1 MGKASF
7 IIVDSLAVE
16 RGFKKFTRDVIGAG
30 PRTVAGVLEQL
41 GFKCRISTAEKVF
54 EDKKFLSNFDVL
66 MCSGM
71 TIDIPS
77 MRKIVNIWKRV
88 NSHKVAIAGGPAAAD
103 PYQLLRKAD
112 YDIAV
117 ISEGER
123 TLEEL
128 LGTVLSEGR
137 MPERDTLKRIMGL
150 AFKIDGDV
158 EVTPLRPPAFE
169 FRYEPS
175 VERIVDYPYFRVSRV
190 YVTCVSG
197 CSNYRRTLLTLPDG
211 RKCNQ
216 CGLCNRDNLTERYYC
231 PRGIPPGCGFCS
243 VPSLFGPSRSRS
255 KESILKEINGLLK
268 LGVSRII
275 LGASD
280 FLDYQREK
288 LVSPHPLTDPCLPEP
303 NYSEIESLLSEIS
316 EIQKEKKKRIYISVE
331 NIKPCLFKDKV
342 ARVIS
347 TYLPNS
353 TIHIGCETGSE
364 IHSKNIGRP
373 STPKESL
380 MAVKLA
386 MTYGLRP
393 YVYFMHGLPGQ
404 NIKTAKETAELM
416 DKMAKYGVEK
426 ITIYRFKPLPM
437 SAFGDCELSPPAIKN
452 KASKIILDKAKL
464 INLEQKKSLI
474 GKRIDA
480 VVAEKIKPGEYIAY
494 PLEEGPTILLK
505 AETAPINELV
515 KVKIIKIKSEK
526 LVEAI
531 TT

>member
-7 IIVDSLAVE
+7 IIVDSLAAE
-16 RGFKKFTRDVIGAG
+16 RGFKRFTRDVIGAG

-41 GFKCRISTAEKVF
+41 GFKCRISTTEQIFK
-54 EDKKFLSNFDVL
+54 DQTFLSDFDVL

-71 TIDIPS
+71 TMDIPS
-77 MRKIVNIWKRV
+77 MRKIVNIWRRV
-88 NSHKVAIAGGPAAAD
+88 NNHKVAIAGGPAAAD

-112 YDIAV
+112 YDLVV
-117 ISEGER
+117 ISEGEEP
-123 TLEEL
+123 LEEL

-137 MPERDTLKRIMGL
+137 MPERDALKRIRGL
-150 AFKIDGDV
+150 AFRIDGGV

-197 CSNYRRTLLTLPDG
+197 CSNYRRMLLTLPDG

-216 CGLCNRDNLTERYYC
+216 CGLCYKDNLTDRYYC
-231 PRGIPPGCGFCS
+231 PEGIPPGCGFCS

-255 KESILKEINGLLK
+255 KENILKEISVLLK

-288 LVSPHPLTDPCLPEP
+288 LVSPHPLTDPCFPEP

-316 EIQKEKKKRIYISVE
+316 KIQKEKKEKTYISIE
-331 NIKPCLFKDKV
+331 NIKPCLFTDKA
-342 ARVIS
+342 ARTIS
-347 TYLPNS
+347 TYLPH
-353 TIHIGCETGSE
+353 TTVHVGCETGSE
-364 IHSKNIGRP
+364 THSKNIGRP
-373 STPKESL
+373 STPNESL
-380 MAVKLA
+380 MVVKLA
-386 MTYGLRP
+386 ITYGLRP
-393 YVYFMHGLPGQ
+393 YVYFIHGLPGQ
-404 NIKTAKETAELM
+404 TIETAKETAELM

-437 SAFGDCELSPPAIKN
+437 SAFGDYESPPPATKN
-452 KASKIILDKAKL
+452 KASKIILDKAKQ

-474 GKRIDA
+474 GKTIEA
-480 VVAEKIKPGEYIAY
+480 AVAEKTKPGEYIAY

-515 KVKIIKIKSEK
+515 KVKITKVKSEK
-526 LVEAI
+526 LVEAV